1 MQARGL
7 LAGGTTLG
15 NPARVLVR
23 AGVVLSTLPT
33 SLLVS
38 TTPGAAVSRAEQA
51 AEADAGTVPFGLFGP
66 VGLVAIVLGVVGMVA
81 GVLRQR
87 RRARAAEEAE
97 RAASQETTRPVLA
110 PVDASN

>member
-1 MQARGL
+1 M
-7 LAGGTTLG
+7 G

-23 AGVVLSTLPT
+23 AGVVLSALPT

-51 AEADAGTVPFGLFGP
+51 AEAGTVPFGLFGP

-87 RRARAAEEAE
+87 RRARAAAAAE